1 MHSMLGYRIPDH
13 FPGQMPCL
21 LRKLTVTILS
31 TCMHA
36 WRGYPPS
43 LYKLRRCMFIPF
55 CDPSK
60 GLFCDLEVLVV
71 GTSFSVVSLALLE
84 LGGSGGT
91 YVPLVCIT
99 GLLSSCG
106 TDGCLLTTSEME
118 VLLIG
123 ELDGI
128 LSSDFTG
135 LVSGLFVYWVVATT
149 CCCCCCFFNEPN
161 LKVCRGLL
169 RHPVRNLDTN
179 DINTSAADKNQNY
192 AWYTIWTTHKLI
204 LVHDQYWSR

>member
-1 MHSMLGYRIPDH
+1 
-13 FPGQMPCL
+13 
-21 LRKLTVTILS
+21 
-31 TCMHA
+31 
-36 WRGYPPS
+36 
-43 LYKLRRCMFIPF
+43 MFIPF

-106 TDGCLLTTSEME
+106 TNGCLLTTSEME

-169 RHPVRNLDTN
+169 RQPVRNLDTN

-192 AWYTIWTTHKLI
+192 A
-204 LVHDQYWSR
+204 